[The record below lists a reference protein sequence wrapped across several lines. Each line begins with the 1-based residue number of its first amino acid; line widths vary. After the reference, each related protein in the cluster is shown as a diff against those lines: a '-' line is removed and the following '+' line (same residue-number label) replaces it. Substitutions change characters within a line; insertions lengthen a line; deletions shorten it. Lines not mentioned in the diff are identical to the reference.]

1 MTNFNDTVLAFNAFI
16 QQNKFIEA
24 LDTFYDEQI
33 VSTDNLNA
41 PNVGKA
47 ALLTEVKSFMSMA
60 SIEKV
65 ALVSLIIEDNLSVS
79 NWHYK
84 FSHKTFGLIDT
95 HQISVQ
101 RWRSGKNISGASLLH
116 DISTSRQ
123 IQ

>member
-101 RWRSGKNISGASLLH
+101 RWRSGKIFQEH
-116 DISTSRQ
+116 HFYMI
-123 IQ
+123 